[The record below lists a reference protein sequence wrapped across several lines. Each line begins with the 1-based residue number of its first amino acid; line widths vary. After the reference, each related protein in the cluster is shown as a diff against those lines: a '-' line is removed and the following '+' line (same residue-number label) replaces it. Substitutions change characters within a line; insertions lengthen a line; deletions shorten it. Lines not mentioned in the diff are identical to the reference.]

1 MKPINIV
8 GAGLAGLSAA
18 IWLAERGAVCNLI
31 SRQPSERAQSVLA
44 EGGINAAL
52 DTMGEGDT
60 ADEHFQDTMR
70 GGGDLA
76 DPNAVRAM
84 TAGAPEI
91 VNWLLKLGAPLQ
103 KANGRVLLRNFGG
116 QKKKRTAYAR
126 SSTGKMLMSAL
137 IDEARKWEAAGRIN
151 RYSHHEALDL
161 VFQEEKERR
170 CCLGVKLRDLYSNQV
185 WLCSGPVILAVGG
198 LNGFFPGQ
206 TTGTVYNTGNLAARL
221 FVRGVTFSNL
231 EMIQYHPTTAAIAGK
246 RLLISE
252 AARGEGGRLFIRRGG
267 QPWHFMEELYPELG
281 NLAARDVI
289 SREMVKVCARE
300 DCEGPVYLDLTA
312 LNPEVWRYKLPDL
325 RSQIQEYLFFD
336 PAACPIAVSPGIHF
350 FMGGIWVD
358 KSHRTDTAG
367 LYAAGECA
375 CQYHGANRL
384 GGNSLLAAIYGG
396 RQAAAG
402 ALADLPEMAGDLDAA
417 WQEAN
422 LSQSRQMTAAEI
434 AATGVSPAAARRLGE
449 LLSAGLGMIRTEAG
463 LLEALRQT
471 EVWLAE
477 EGLSAAEAERIRL
490 GQAMLMS
497 ALERRESRGAHWRED
512 YPARDEAYRR
522 MTVACYRSPEIAIG
536 WQNIPPAQ
544 E

>member
-18 IWLAERGAVCNLI
+18 IWLAECGAVCNLI
-31 SRQPSERAQSVLA
+31 SQQPSERAQSVLA

-60 ADEHFQDTMR
+60 ADEHFRDTMH

-76 DPNAVRAM
+76 DPDAVRAM
-84 TAGAPEI
+84 TAGASEI
-91 VNWLLKLGAPLQ
+91 VSWLLKLGAPLQ
-103 KANGRVLLRNFGG
+103 KADGRLLLRNFGG
-116 QKKKRTAYAR
+116 QKKKRTAYAK

-137 IDEARKWEAAGRIN
+137 IDEARKWETAGRIH
-151 RYSHHEALDL
+151 RYCHHEALDL
-161 VFQEEKERR
+161 ILQEEKELRR
-170 CCLGVKLRDLYSNQV
+170 CLGVKLRDLYTNQV
-185 WLCSGPVILAVGG
+185 WLCPGPVILAVGG
-198 LNGFFPGQ
+198 LNGFFPGR

-221 FVRGVTFSNL
+221 FVRGITFCNL

-252 AARGEGGRLFIRRGG
+252 AARGEGGRLFIRCGG
-267 QPWHFMEELYPELG
+267 QPWYFMEALYPEQG

-289 SREMVKVCARE
+289 SREMVKACARE
-300 DCEGPVYLDLTA
+300 DCEGQVYLDLTA
-312 LNPEVWRYKLPDL
+312 LSPEVWRSKLPDL
-325 RSQIQEYLFFD
+325 RSQIKEYLFFD

-350 FMGGIWVD
+350 FMGGIGVD
-358 KSHRTDTAG
+358 KNHRTDTVG

-402 ALADLPEMAGDLDAA
+402 ALTDLPGMTGDLDGV
-417 WQEAN
+417 WPETDF
-422 LSQSRQMTAAEI
+422 SQHRQMTAEEI
-434 AATGVSPAAARRLGE
+434 AEVSVSPAAARRLGE
-449 LLSAGLGMIRTEAG
+449 LLNAGLGMVRTETG
-463 LLEALRQT
+463 LLEALRQL

-477 EGLSAAEAERIRL
+477 EGLSAAETDRIRL
-490 GQAMLMS
+490 GQAMLAS

-512 YPARDEAYRR
+512 YPDRDEAYRQ
-522 MTVACYRSPEIAIG
+522 MTVARYRSPKIAIG
-536 WQNIPPAQ
+536 WQRISIAQ